1 MKEILAMVFALVFSI
16 LTVFL
21 CASVF
26 ISCSDSENVADDQD
40 DQIVTEGLIGYWSF
54 DRTTITDKTVEDIWG
69 NNDGTINGDPKIVEG
84 KVGEALEFDGI
95 DDFVETTPS
104 ATLSLT
110 DAGTLEAW
118 IKGTGTSMEIAR
130 IIQTGVDNG
139 IEIGINNAGY
149 GSVSAVL
156 GPWINA
162 TSTYT
167 INDDKWYYIAA
178 VFSGA
183 KLSLYVDG
191 ELNEEA
197 SGVDNLNMQTESRIV
212 IGQHP
217 LASNFFD
224 GLIDEVRVYNRALD
238 EKEILQNF
246 GAKGLTTIK

>member
-1 MKEILAMVFALVFSI
+1 MLKEILVIVFALVFSI

-104 ATLSLT
+104 VTLSLT

-118 IKGTGTSMEIAR
+118 IKGTGESMEIAR
-130 IIQTGVDNG
+130 IIETGADNG
-139 IEIGINNAGY
+139 IEIGTNAGY
-149 GSVSAVL
+149 GSAGAVL
-156 GPWINA
+156 GSWIHA

-178 VFSGA
+178 VFSGT

-197 SGVDNLNMQTESRIV
+197 SGDNNLNMGTESRIV
-212 IGQHP
+212 IGKHP
-217 LASNFFD
+217 SAGYNFD
-224 GLIDEVRVYNRALD
+224 GLIDEVRIYNRALD

-246 GAKGLTTIK
+246 GAKGM